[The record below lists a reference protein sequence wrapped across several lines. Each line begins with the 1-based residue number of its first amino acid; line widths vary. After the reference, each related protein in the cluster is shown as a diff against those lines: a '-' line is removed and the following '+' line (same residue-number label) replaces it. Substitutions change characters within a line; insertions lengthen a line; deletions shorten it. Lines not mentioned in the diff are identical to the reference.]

1 MPKKKAGSSD
11 VKKTVAALEK
21 AHKDLAL
28 HIKNLKAAMGHGFVG
43 SSAKGHPHGAA
54 GAQKKGHPFVAT
66 GKKKGHPFKAGAP
79 AKGHPFKAGGK
90 P

>member
-1 MPKKKAGSSD
+1 MPKKKAGTSD

-28 HIKNLKAAMGHGFVG
+28 HIKNLKTAMGHGFVG
-43 SSAKGHPHGAA
+43 SSATGHPHGAA
-54 GAQKKGHPFVAT
+54 GAQVKGHPFVAT
-66 GKKKGHPFKAGAP
+66 GKPKGAQV
-79 AKGHPFKAGGK
+79 KGHPFKAGGK